1 MVDRPLHCRSR
12 SPRTNAHG
20 SQYDRRRIDDFENS
34 FGPVEDDPRFERDG
48 FDYQLPG
55 TSNTLWVAHGE
66 EVLTSDDLV
75 PSTSHFH
82 DPRMQLELST
92 TATSYYDEQLSD
104 GYYYS
109 HPGSSYPVWG
119 GPAGPCRHHMYD
131 SLQDSMLSAASSPGD
146 GNPEYIPDSTHRQIG
161 PPPSQDDE
169 HDQLQTSSTR
179 HHSTAEATVPM
190 NRRDRRW
197 SIRARQG
204 SGVHLSD
211 ADFYG
216 NAAVLHTMNQPGK
229 IEEQES
235 SESSGGNTPVDRDQ
249 HFDRFMSGVDDPWSP
264 ESRYHG
270 TVYQSPY

>member
-1 MVDRPLHCRSR
+1 MVDRPLYRRSR
-12 SPRTNAHG
+12 SPRINAHG

-34 FGPVEDDPRFERDG
+34 FGPAENDPRFERDG
-48 FDYQLPG
+48 FDYQLSG
-55 TSNTLWVAHGE
+55 TNNTSWAADGE

-92 TATSYYDEQLSD
+92 TATSYYDEQFSD

-109 HPGSSYPVWG
+109 HPGFSYPVWDS
-119 GPAGPCRHHMYD
+119 PAEPYRHHLYD

-146 GNPEYIPDSTHRQIG
+146 GNPGHIPESTHRQTG
-161 PPPSQDDE
+161 LPPSEDDQP
-169 HDQLQTSSTR
+169 DQLQTSSPH
-179 HHSTAEATVPM
+179 HHSTAEANFPM

-204 SGVHLSD
+204 SGVQLFD
-211 ADFYG
+211 ADPYG
-216 NAAVLHTMNQPGK
+216 NAAVLHAMNQPGR

-249 HFDRFMSGVDDPWSP
+249 HFDRFMSGVDDPWSSV
-264 ESRYHG
+264 SRYHG
-270 TVYQSPY
+270 TV